1 MKVNTNTILL
11 LMAEKGLTKSELAA
25 ASGITRQQLS
35 TIMGR
40 GSCMPR
46 TAGKLAAGLGV
57 PVSQIVR
64 EDT

>member
-1 MKVNTNTILL
+1 MKVNTTTILL
-11 LMAEKGLTKSELAA
+11 LMAEKRLTKSELAA

-57 PVSQIVR
+57 PVSQIAKV
-64 EDT
+64 

>member
-1 MKVNTNTILL
+1 MKLNTTTILL
-11 LMAEKGLTKSELAA
+11 IMAEKRLTKSELAS

-46 TAGKLAAGLGV
+46 TAGKLASGLGV
-57 PVSQIVR
+57 PVSRIAK
-64 EDT
+64 EEA